1 MLTVLVANTKGGC
14 GKTTI
19 ATQLAAAFAA
29 RGQRSALADV
39 DRQRSSLGWT
49 ERRPDQRPPVAG
61 VDWVKA
67 LAKPPRADRLVIDA
81 PAAMR
86 MKQIEDLVKLA
97 DLVVLPVLPSVFDEA
112 ATERFLAR
120 LDDVKRVRKSRT
132 AVAVVG
138 NRVRPNTR
146 AARRLDDYLA
156 GVGQRAAAQLRDSA
170 LYPETAAGG
179 LGLFDLPAKR
189 GVAVREDW
197 APLFALI
204 DAL

>member
-29 RGQRSALADV
+29 WGQHCVLADV
-39 DRQRSSLGWT
+39 DRQRSSLGWAQ
-49 ERRPDQRPPVAG
+49 RRPDRHPPVAG
-61 VDWVKA
+61 LDWVKG
-67 LAKPPRADRLVIDA
+67 LSKPPTADRLVIDA

-86 MKQIEDLVKLA
+86 MKQTEELIRLA
-97 DLVVLPVLPSVFDEA
+97 DLVVLPVLPSVFDES

-120 LDDVKRVRKSRT
+120 LDEVKRVRKSRT

-138 NRVRPNTR
+138 NRVKANTR

-156 GVGQRAAAQLRDSA
+156 GVGQRAVAQLRDSA
-170 LYPETAAGG
+170 LYPETAANG
-179 LGLFDLPAKR
+179 LGLFDLPVKR
-189 GVAVREDW
+189 GAAAREDW
-197 APLFALI
+197 TPLFSLI
-204 DAL
+204 DTL